1 MGFLSK
7 LLRKIINNSNR
18 KNALNQLNFSSKTA
32 MKKCMI
38 GNNVAI
44 YNKNVTI
51 GDGVIFY
58 DGVIIWGKGE
68 IIIENNVRI
77 GFNTIIFSHDGSSIR
92 IGENTAI
99 AANSYIIDTNHTT
112 NQLNLTLD
120 NPVGSDDE
128 CAPIDIGKNVWIAA
142 HCVISKGIKIGDGA
156 VVGANSFVNKNVP
169 ENAIVAGSP
178 ARVIKYRGE
187 KTK

>member
-1 MGFLSK
+1 MGLLSK
-7 LLRKIINNSNR
+7 LLRKIIYNSNR
-18 KNALNQLNFSSKTA
+18 RNALSQLNYSSKTA
-32 MKKCMI
+32 KKKCMVA
-38 GNNVAI
+38 NNVAI

-51 GDGVIFY
+51 GDRVFFY
-58 DGVIIWGKGE
+58 DGVIIWGKGK

-112 NQLNLTLD
+112 NQLDLTLD
-120 NPVGSDDE
+120 NPVGADDE
-128 CAPIDIGKNVWIAA
+128 YAPIVIGKNVWIAA
-142 HCVISKGIKIGDGA
+142 HCVISKGVKIGDGA
-156 VVGANSFVNKNVP
+156 VVGANSFVNKDIP

-178 ARVIKYRGE
+178 AKVIKYRGE
-187 KTK
+187 KAK